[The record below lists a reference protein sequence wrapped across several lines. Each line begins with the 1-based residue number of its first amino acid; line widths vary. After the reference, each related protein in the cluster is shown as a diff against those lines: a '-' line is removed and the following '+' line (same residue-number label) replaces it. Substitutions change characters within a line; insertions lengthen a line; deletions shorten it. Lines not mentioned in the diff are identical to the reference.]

1 MVEITTANYDAEVT
15 NSDIPVVLKFWA
27 EWCGFCKQITP
38 AVEELAR
45 ENEGKVKFGTLNI
58 DEQMDIARKFRVMSI
73 PVCIRLEHGEEK
85 KRVLG
90 AYTKEELAEQL
101 GLTE

>member
-45 ENEGKVKFGTLNI
+45 EGYDPKYG
-58 DEQMDIARKFRVMSI
+58 ARPLRRCLQEK
-73 PVCIRLEHGEEK
+73 LEDA
-85 KRVLG
+85 V
-90 AYTKEELAEQL
+90 AEQL
-101 GLTE
+101 LDGTLHSGDTARLTLEGDRLLVTK

>member
-38 AVEELAR
+38 AV
-45 ENEGKVKFGTLNI
+45 
-58 DEQMDIARKFRVMSI
+58 
-73 PVCIRLEHGEEK
+73 
-85 KRVLG
+85 
-90 AYTKEELAEQL
+90 
-101 GLTE
+101 

>member
-45 ENEGKVKFGTLNI
+45 ENEGKVKFGTVNI

-73 PVCIRLEHGEEK
+73 PVCIRL
-85 KRVLG
+85 
-90 AYTKEELAEQL
+90 
-101 GLTE
+101 